1 MRRLN
6 RIVRAARKA
15 KQLAE
20 THDEKIGETID
31 KAARGA
37 DARTGGKHTERI
49 TKAREKAHVALH
61 KVAGAPGEETTR
73 SDGET
78 PRPPDAPE
86 RAGEPPSATAPE
98 DADAPEDAETSTS
111 DEASETTETSEAS
124 GADSPAD
131 AASDD
136 ERG

>member
-1 MRRLN
+1 MRRLS

-31 KAARGA
+31 KAARGI
-37 DARTGGKHTERI
+37 DARTGGKHSERI
-49 TKAREKAHVALH
+49 TKARERAHVALH
-61 KVAGAPGEETTR
+61 KVAGEPGEETTR
-73 SDGET
+73 SDGAT

-86 RAGEPPSATAPE
+86 RAGEPPSAAAPE
-98 DADAPEDAETSTS
+98 HADAPEHAETSTS
-111 DEASETTETSEAS
+111 DEAPETPGAS
-124 GADSPAD
+124 AADSSAPTE
-131 AASDD
+131 SDD